1 MDLYEKL
8 LVLVH
13 IVVRLF
19 SLIFFRS
26 LSYVKLIGQQFVF
39 SGSDC
44 VVGVLVSSPLIFFLE
59 TQYKYR
65 YLYTYEHSP

>member
-26 LSYVKLIGQQFVF
+26 LSYVKLTGQQFVF
-39 SGSDC
+39 SGQI
-44 VVGVLVSSPLIFFLE
+44 VYFF
-59 TQYKYR
+59 KNII
-65 YLYTYEHSP
+65 